1 MNGKDCKV
9 STEHGSLPSL
19 RLAVV
24 LMQTMFSDWIK
35 YDL

>member
-1 MNGKDCKV
+1 MNGKDCEV
-9 STEHGSLPSL
+9 STELKSLPSL
-19 RLAVV
+19 RLAVG